1 MWKFISQI
9 DMPPLKE
16 AVLLVDIPGTADSPA
31 APNDPESPDRLWSSV
46 LDWVDEHKDQYD
58 FNPSQILAR
67 GISTGGYYAM
77 RIAHTHADRLLAVVA
92 QGGGS
97 HHMFDPEWIRAQN
110 HMEYPF
116 ALAEAL
122 AQQFGYTDVQKY
134 AAGNARERL
143 SLLESGILDN
153 GCTWLLLINGME
165 DSIFLIEDS
174 ILPLQH
180 GRMKD
185 RIDGQSQD
193 WTRVAE
199 VDVHQNRQLL
209 LKTSTNNY
217 IKYFLDHARKLILH
231 ISIISVSSPN
241 NQSAEFMQYAGQSKI
256 DKVIPEL

>member
-9 DMPPLKE
+9 DTPPLKE

-58 FNPSQILAR
+58 FNPSQISAR

-97 HHMFDPEWIRAQN
+97 HHMFDPEW
-110 HMEYPF
+110 PL

-134 AAGNARERL
+134 TAGNARERL

-153 GCTWLLLINGME
+153 GCTWLLLINAME

-241 NQSAEFMQYAGQSKI
+241 NQSADFMQYAGQSKI

>member
-9 DMPPLKE
+9 DTPPLKE

-180 GRMKD
+180 GRMKESRLD
-185 RIDGQSQD
+185 SCS
-193 WTRVAE
+193 RVAE

>member
-1 MWKFISQI
+1 M
-9 DMPPLKE
+9 
-16 AVLLVDIPGTADSPA
+16 LLVDIPGTADSPA

-58 FNPSQILAR
+58 FNPSQVLAR

-116 ALAEAL
+116 ALAKAL

-185 RIDGQSQD
+185 VRLIKGRSYRWIAGSHLAFYKHQYQ
-193 WTRVAE
+193 TINHLPAE
-199 VDVHQNRQLL
+199 LSIRG
-209 LKTSTNNY
+209 SAITNKSIVIN
-217 IKYFLDHARKLILH
+217 ARF
-231 ISIISVSSPN
+231 VSYP
-241 NQSAEFMQYAGQSKI
+241 A
-256 DKVIPEL
+256 V

>member
-1 MWKFISQI
+1 M
-9 DMPPLKE
+9 
-16 AVLLVDIPGTADSPA
+16 LLVDIPGTADSPA

-77 RIAHTHADRLLAVVA
+77 RIAHTHANRLLAVVA

-116 ALAEAL
+116 AVAEAP

-153 GCTWLLLINGME
+153 GCTRLLLINGME

-185 RIDGQSQD
+185 VRLIKGRSYRWIAGSHLVFYKQLQAAK
-193 WTRVAE
+193 TR
-199 VDVHQNRQLL
+199 DSR
-209 LKTSTNNY
+209 
-217 IKYFLDHARKLILH
+217 
-231 ISIISVSSPN
+231 
-241 NQSAEFMQYAGQSKI
+241 
-256 DKVIPEL
+256 

>member
-1 MWKFISQI
+1 M
-9 DMPPLKE
+9 
-16 AVLLVDIPGTADSPA
+16 LLVDIPGTADSPA

-58 FNPSQILAR
+58 FNPSQFLAR

-180 GRMKD
+180 GRMKEV
-185 RIDGQSQD
+185 RLIKGRSYRWIAGSHLVFYKHQYQ
-193 WTRVAE
+193 TINHLPAE
-199 VDVHQNRQLL
+199 LSIRG
-209 LKTSTNNY
+209 SAITNKSIVIN
-217 IKYFLDHARKLILH
+217 ARF
-231 ISIISVSSPN
+231 VSYP
-241 NQSAEFMQYAGQSKI
+241 A
-256 DKVIPEL
+256 V